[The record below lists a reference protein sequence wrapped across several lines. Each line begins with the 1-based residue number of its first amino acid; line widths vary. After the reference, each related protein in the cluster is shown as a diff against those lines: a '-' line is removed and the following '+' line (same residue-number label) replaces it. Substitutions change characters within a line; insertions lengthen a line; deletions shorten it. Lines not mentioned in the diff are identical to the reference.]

1 MTGKTHALC
10 GMTTMTALTVL
21 YPTGFT
27 LMEHTLLPAVGLVT
41 AAAGSYA
48 PDIDIHRS
56 KLGQKHKFISKHLT
70 HRGITH
76 TLLAPAVLTVLMLT
90 VLDMGI
96 PVLPD
101 LIFGFTLGWVLHIV
115 ADLFNKKG
123 VPILWPVVRQKI
135 HIATVLTSSWQE
147 GVFAVLWIG
156 VHIVWV
162 LSQLR

>member
-10 GMTTMTALTVL
+10 GTVTMAALTAVQL
-21 YPTGFT
+21 HGFD
-27 LMEHTLLPAVGLVT
+27 LMGHTYLPAIGLLSV
-41 AAAGSYA
+41 AAGSYA
-48 PDIDIHRS
+48 PDVDIQRS
-56 KLGQKHKFISKHLT
+56 RLGHKYKFLSKHLT

-76 TLLAPAVLTVLMLT
+76 TLLCPALLFLCMAGVASA
-90 VLDMGI
+90 GI
-96 PVLPD
+96 PFLPD
-101 LIFGFTLGWVLHIV
+101 LIFGFLLGWVVHIV

-123 VPILWPVVRQKI
+123 VPVFWPLIRKKV

-162 LSQLR
+162 FFQLR